1 MAGIKSYTLSSKLL
15 VIVFIQSLF
24 IIHAVSTHSQSTD
37 FKGQLSG
44 WSALKLEKPY
54 QSASGAR
61 YIPELTVI
69 KPLNEKIQLD
79 ADISLNINGTAIIP
93 SFDSIET
100 DGNIKFYRL
109 WVRLSSNQFEA
120 RLGLQKINFGPSRFV
135 RPLMWFDQIDPRDPL
150 QITDGVY
157 GLLLRYYTLNNT
169 TFWLWGLYGNNK
181 PKGWEF
187 LTTRKNSPEFGGR
200 VQLPVPGGEVGISYH
215 HRIQDSTSS
224 FLSYPADA
232 LQHFPENRIGI
243 DGRWDIGIGLWFEG
257 VVNHSKIDIP
267 EYKYFRMLTLGF
279 DYTFGLGNGLG
290 LTNEQLLFS
299 NSEKAFDMSN
309 NRLFSALSLNYP
321 LTLILDITGMIYYD
335 WNQQEFY
342 RFLNLT
348 LTYDKWSF
356 YLMGYWNP
364 EKFLIYRNMDNYD
377 IFTGKGIQL
386 MAVFNH

>member
-1 MAGIKSYTLSSKLL
+1 MAGAKLHMFSSKLFAM
-15 VIVFIQSLF
+15 IFFQCICYIHTGSTFCQS
-24 IIHAVSTHSQSTD
+24 AD

-44 WSALKLEKPY
+44 WSALKMEKPY
-54 QSASGAR
+54 QSAFGVR
-61 YIPELTVI
+61 YIPELLVD
-69 KPLNEKIQLD
+69 KKINDKLRLD
-79 ADISLNINGTAIIP
+79 ADVSLNLYGTGMLH

-109 WVRLSSNQFEA
+109 WIRLSSNQFEA

-200 VQLPVPGGEVGISYH
+200 VQLPVPAGEVGISYH

-224 FLSYPADA
+224 YLSYPAEA
-232 LQHFPENRIGI
+232 RQHFPENRIGI
-243 DGRWDIGIGLWFEG
+243 DGRWDIGIGLWIEG
-257 VVNHSKIDIP
+257 VISHSKIDIP
-267 EYKYFRMLTLGF
+267 EYKYFRMLTLGL
-279 DYTFGLGNGLG
+279 DYTFGWGNGLG
-290 LTNEQLLFS
+290 LTNEQVLFS
-299 NSEKAFDMSN
+299 NAEKAFDMSN
-309 NRLFSALSLNYP
+309 TRLFSALSLNYP
-321 LTLILDITGMIYYD
+321 LTLILDISGMIYYD

-364 EKFLIYRNMDNYD
+364 EKFLIYRNLDNYD
-377 IFTGKGIQL
+377 LFTGKGIQL